1 MNKGSIGF
9 LMNKYEEDNL
19 IRRIDKAEMTRVYP
33 LQMEAITENDTKTAK
48 AINEVSLLR
57 QTYQAAKIQIFID
70 GKERLAELICDGILL
85 STPAGSTAY
94 NLSAHG
100 SILPITSN
108 LLALT
113 PISAFRPRRWKGAL
127 IPHTSV
133 VKIDILE
140 SGKRPVSVVAD
151 NLEIRD
157 ILSVKI
163 FEDRKTE
170 LLMLFDPE
178 TRLEDKILDEQFI
191 D

>member
-1 MNKGSIGF
+1 
-9 LMNKYEEDNL
+9 
-19 IRRIDKAEMTRVYP
+19 
-33 LQMEAITENDTKTAK
+33 
-48 AINEVSLLR
+48 
-57 QTYQAAKIQIFID
+57 
-70 GKERLAELICDGILL
+70 
-85 STPAGSTAY
+85 
-94 NLSAHG
+94 LSAHG

-140 SGKRPVSVVAD
+140 SEKRPVSVVAD

-157 ILSVKI
+157 IMSVKI

>member
-1 MNKGSIGF
+1 M
-9 LMNKYEEDNL
+9 
-19 IRRIDKAEMTRVYP
+19 
-33 LQMEAITENDTKTAK
+33 
-48 AINEVSLLR
+48 
-57 QTYQAAKIQIFID
+57 
-70 GKERLAELICDGILL
+70 L

-140 SGKRPVSVVAD
+140 SEKRPVSVVAD
-151 NLEIRD
+151 NLEIRN

>member
-1 MNKGSIGF
+1 
-9 LMNKYEEDNL
+9 
-19 IRRIDKAEMTRVYP
+19 
-33 LQMEAITENDTKTAK
+33 MEAITENDTKTAK

-70 GKERLAELICDGILL
+70 DKERLAELICDGILL

-140 SGKRPVSVVAD
+140 SEKRPVSAVAD
-151 NLEIRD
+151 NLEIRN

-163 FEDRKTE
+163 FEDRNTE

-178 TRLEDKILDEQFI
+178 TRLEEKILDEQFI
-191 D
+191 Y

>member
-1 MNKGSIGF
+1 M
-9 LMNKYEEDNL
+9 
-19 IRRIDKAEMTRVYP
+19 
-33 LQMEAITENDTKTAK
+33 
-48 AINEVSLLR
+48 VS
-57 QTYQAAKIQIFID
+57 YI
-70 GKERLAELICDGILL
+70 
-85 STPAGSTAY
+85 
-94 NLSAHG
+94 
-100 SILPITSN
+100 
-108 LLALT
+108 
-113 PISAFRPRRWKGAL
+113 
-127 IPHTSV
+127 

-140 SGKRPVSVVAD
+140 SEKRPVSVVAD